1 MLLELWKSFNKLLN
15 DYGDLIGFVSLIFSI
30 IVFVKTEQIKN
41 NIKNLLNH
49 KDYEK
54 IKGKVKNKLEGI
66 VDSIKKDN
74 IFDNALVGE
83 ILKEISTLSHYS
95 IYFDKRTTKDI
106 NTIEKLLAN
115 DISEIN
121 SGQLYKELNKI
132 IGDLSVNNTYL
143 G

>member
-15 DYGDLIGFVSLIFSI
+15 DYGGLIGFVSLIFSI

-83 ILKEISTLSHYS
+83 IVKEISTLSHYS

>member
-15 DYGDLIGFVSLIFSI
+15 DYGGLIGFVSLIFSI